1 MGGRVTKTSTKKR
14 VDRLWSKVVREQA
27 GNKCE
32 VCGVSGEVKVL
43 NAHHYIGRKN
53 MRLRWELFNGVSLCY
68 QHHVGGKE
76 SAHEDIEWW
85 KAWFKENRGEDLKLI
100 KSVKNE
106 IQKWT
111 IEGYKEKLEE
121 LQEELEAK

>member
-1 MGGRVTKTSTKKR
+1 MPRKPSRTTLKKKL
-14 VDRLWSKVVREQA
+14 DATWSKVVRQRA
-27 GNKCE
+27 GNRCE
-32 VCGVSGEVKVL
+32 VCGLSGEVKTL

-53 MRLRWELFNGVSLCY
+53 KRLRWELFNGVSLCY

-85 KAWFKENRGEDLKLI
+85 KSWFKENRGEDLNLI

-106 IQKWT
+106 IKKWDVWDMQ
-111 IEGYKEKLEE
+111 EKLEE
-121 LQEELEAK
+121 LQEELESS